1 MRPKVIV
8 TAYAHPLLR
17 ERLESYGFEVHEEYT
32 IDYAGLMNIV
42 GEYTGMIVTTR
53 LKIDK
58 AILDK
63 AKLLKWIGR
72 LGSGMELIDV
82 DYASSLGIKCVA
94 SPEGNRDAVAEHALG
109 ILLSLMHKIS
119 LSNEQV
125 KKFVWLRDENRGT
138 ELKGKTIGII
148 GYGNTGTRFA
158 QLLSV
163 FDVSILVYDKYKT
176 GFSEG
181 CVQESTLDDIV
192 NHADVISFHVPLT
205 AETQYFANQGFFRK
219 CKKAPYFLNLSRGKV
234 VNTVDLVEALDTGLI
249 GAAGLDVLENENV
262 KSYGAEELSM
272 LTNLTQ
278 RPNVI
283 ITPHI
288 GGYSH
293 EALEKMANVVLGK
306 LELPPRY

>member
-17 ERLESYGFEVHEEYT
+17 ERLESYGFDVDEEYS
-32 IDYAGLMNIV
+32 IDYAGLMDII
-42 GEYTGMIVTTR
+42 GEYSGMIVTTR

-58 AILDK
+58 GILDK
-63 AKLLKWIGR
+63 AVSLKWIGR

-109 ILLSLMHKIS
+109 VLLSLMHKIS

-125 KKFVWLRDENRGT
+125 KHLVWLRDENRGT
-138 ELKGKTIGII
+138 ELKGKTVGII
-148 GYGNTGTRFA
+148 GYGNAGSRFA

-176 GFSEG
+176 GFSKAS
-181 CVQESTLDDIV
+181 VQEVSLDDIMK
-192 NHADVISFHVPLT
+192 HADVISFHVPLT
-205 AETQYFANQGFFRK
+205 AETHYFANRAFFKK

-234 VNTVDLVEALDTGLI
+234 VNTIDLMEALDEGLI
-249 GAAGLDVLENENV
+249 CGAGLDVLENENI
-262 KSYGAEELSM
+262 KSYGSSELAM

-288 GGYSH
+288 GGYSY
-293 EALEKMANVVLGK
+293 EALEKMADVVLEK
-306 LELPPRY
+306 LELPPRD

>member
-17 ERLESYGFEVHEEYT
+17 ERLESYGFDVDEEYN
-32 IDYAGLMNIV
+32 IDYAGLMNII
-42 GEYTGMIVTTR
+42 GEYSGMIVTTR

-63 AKLLKWIGR
+63 AVSLKWIGR

-82 DYASSLGIKCVA
+82 DYASSLGIKCAA
-94 SPEGNRDAVAEHALG
+94 SPEGNRNAVAEHALG

-119 LSNEQV
+119 LANEQV
-125 KKFVWLRDENRGT
+125 KQFVWLRDENRGT
-138 ELKGKTIGII
+138 ELKGKKVGII
-148 GYGNTGTRFA
+148 GYGNTGSRFA

-163 FDVSILVYDKYKT
+163 FDVSVLVYDKYKT

-181 CVQESTLDDIV
+181 CVQEVSLDEIM

-205 AETQYFANQGFFRK
+205 AETHYFASQSFFKK
-219 CKKAPYFLNLSRGKV
+219 CKKSPYFLNLSRGKV
-234 VNTVDLVEALDTGLI
+234 VNTIDLMEALDEGLI
-249 GAAGLDVLENENV
+249 CGAGLDVLENENI
-262 KSYGAEELSM
+262 KSYGSSDRAM

-278 RPNVI
+278 RSNVI

-288 GGYSH
+288 GGYSY
-293 EALEKMANVVLGK
+293 EALEKMANVVLEK
-306 LELPPRY
+306 LDLPPRD

>member
-17 ERLESYGFEVHEEYT
+17 KRLESYGFDVHEEYS
-32 IDYAGLMNIV
+32 IDYAGLMNII
-42 GEYTGMIVTTR
+42 GEYAGMIVTTK

-63 AKLLKWIGR
+63 AVSLKWIGR

-94 SPEGNRDAVAEHALG
+94 SPEGNRNAVAEHALG

-119 LSNEQV
+119 LANEQI
-125 KKFVWLRDENRGT
+125 KQFVWLRDENRGT
-138 ELKGKTIGII
+138 ELKGKKVGII
-148 GYGNTGTRFA
+148 GYGNTGSRFA

-181 CVQESTLDDIV
+181 CVQEVSLDEIM

-205 AETQYFANQGFFRK
+205 EETHYFASQAFFKK
-219 CKKAPYFLNLSRGKV
+219 CKKAPYFLNLSRGKI
-234 VNTVDLVEALDTGLI
+234 VNTIDLMEALDEGLI
-249 GAAGLDVLENENV
+249 CGAGLDVLENENI
-262 KSYGAEELSM
+262 KSYGSSDLAI

-288 GGYSH
+288 GGYSY
-293 EALEKMANVVLGK
+293 EALEKMANVVLEK
-306 LELPPRY
+306 LDLPARD

>member
-17 ERLESYGFEVHEEYT
+17 KRLESYGFDVHEEYS
-32 IDYAGLMNIV
+32 IDYAGLMNII
-42 GEYTGMIVTTR
+42 GEYTGMIVTTK

-63 AKLLKWIGR
+63 AVSLKWIGR
-72 LGSGMELIDV
+72 LGSGMELIDL

-94 SPEGNRDAVAEHALG
+94 SPEGNRNAVAEHSLG

-119 LSNEQV
+119 LANEQI
-125 KKFVWLRDENRGT
+125 KQFVWLRDENRGT
-138 ELKGKTIGII
+138 ELKGKKVGII
-148 GYGNTGTRFA
+148 GYGNTGIRFA

-163 FDVSILVYDKYKT
+163 FDASILVYDKYKT

-181 CVQESTLDDIV
+181 CVQEVSLDEIM

-205 AETQYFANQGFFRK
+205 AETHYFANQAFFKK
-219 CKKAPYFLNLSRGKV
+219 CKKSPYFLNLSRGKV
-234 VNTVDLVEALDTGLI
+234 VNTIDLMAALDEGLI
-249 GAAGLDVLENENV
+249 CAAGLDVLENENI
-262 KSYGAEELSM
+262 KSYGSSDLAM

-288 GGYSH
+288 GGYSY
-293 EALEKMANVVLGK
+293 EALEKMANVVLEK
-306 LELPPRY
+306 LDLPPRD

>member
-1 MRPKVIV
+1 
-8 TAYAHPLLR
+8 
-17 ERLESYGFEVHEEYT
+17 
-32 IDYAGLMNIV
+32 
-42 GEYTGMIVTTR
+42 MIVTTR

-176 GFSEG
+176 GFS
-181 CVQESTLDDIV
+181 
-192 NHADVISFHVPLT
+192 
-205 AETQYFANQGFFRK
+205 QG
-219 CKKAPYFLNLSRGKV
+219 YV
-234 VNTVDLVEALDTGLI
+234 
-249 GAAGLDVLENENV
+249 
-262 KSYGAEELSM
+262 
-272 LTNLTQ
+272 
-278 RPNVI
+278 
-283 ITPHI
+283 
-288 GGYSH
+288 
-293 EALEKMANVVLGK
+293 
-306 LELPPRY
+306 

>member
-17 ERLESYGFEVHEEYT
+17 KRLESYGFDVDEEYN
-32 IDYAGLMNIV
+32 IDYAGLMNII
-42 GEYTGMIVTTR
+42 GEYSGMIVTTR

-63 AKLLKWIGR
+63 AVSLKWIGR

-94 SPEGNRDAVAEHALG
+94 SPEGNRNAVAEHALG

-119 LSNEQV
+119 LANEQV
-125 KKFVWLRDENRGT
+125 KQFVWLRDENRGT
-138 ELKGKTIGII
+138 ELKGKKVGII
-148 GYGNTGTRFA
+148 GYGNTGSRFA

-163 FDVSILVYDKYKT
+163 FDVSVLVYDKYKT

-181 CVQESTLDDIV
+181 CVQEVSLDEIM

-205 AETQYFANQGFFRK
+205 AETHYFASQSFFKK
-219 CKKAPYFLNLSRGKV
+219 CKKSPYFLNLSRGKV
-234 VNTVDLVEALDTGLI
+234 VNTIDLMEALDEGLI
-249 GAAGLDVLENENV
+249 CGAGLDVLENENI
-262 KSYGAEELSM
+262 KSFGSSDRAM

-278 RPNVI
+278 RSNVI

-288 GGYSH
+288 GGYSY
-293 EALEKMANVVLGK
+293 EALEKMANVVLEK
-306 LELPPRY
+306 LDLPPRD

>member
-17 ERLESYGFEVHEEYT
+17 ERLESYGFDVHDKHT
-32 IDYAGLMNIV
+32 IDYAGLMDII
-42 GEYTGMIVTTR
+42 GEYKGMIVTTR

-82 DYASSLGIKCVA
+82 DYASSLGVKCVA

-148 GYGNTGTRFA
+148 GYGNTGSRFA

-176 GFSEG
+176 GFSQG
-181 CVQESTLDDIV
+181 CVQESTLEEIV
-192 NHADVISFHVPLT
+192 NQADVISFHVPLT
-205 AETQYFANQGFFRK
+205 AETHYFANQYFFRN

-234 VNTVDLVEALDTGLI
+234 VNTIDLIEALDNGLI
-249 GAAGLDVLENENV
+249 CAAGLDVLENENV
-262 KSYGAEELSM
+262 KSYGGEELSM
-272 LTNLTQ
+272 LTNLTE

-293 EALEKMANVVLGK
+293 EALEKMANVVLEK
-306 LELPPRY
+306 LELPPRH

>member
-17 ERLESYGFEVHEEYT
+17 KRLESYGFDVDEEYSL
-32 IDYAGLMNIV
+32 DYAGLMNII
-42 GEYTGMIVTTR
+42 GEYSGMIVTTR

-58 AILDK
+58 TILDK
-63 AKLLKWIGR
+63 AVSLKWIGR

-94 SPEGNRDAVAEHALG
+94 SPEGNRNAVAEHALG

-119 LSNEQV
+119 LANEQV
-125 KKFVWLRDENRGT
+125 KQFVWLRDENRGT
-138 ELKGKTIGII
+138 ELKGKKVGII
-148 GYGNTGTRFA
+148 GYGNTGSRFA

-181 CVQESTLDDIV
+181 CVQEVSLDEIM

-205 AETQYFANQGFFRK
+205 AETHYFASQSFFKK

-234 VNTVDLVEALDTGLI
+234 VNTIDLMEALDEGLI
-249 GAAGLDVLENENV
+249 CGAGLDVLENENI
-262 KSYGAEELSM
+262 KSYGSSDRAM

-278 RPNVI
+278 RSNVI

-288 GGYSH
+288 GGYSY
-293 EALEKMANVVLGK
+293 EALEKMANVVLEK
-306 LELPPRY
+306 LDLPPRD

>member
-17 ERLESYGFEVHEEYT
+17 KRLESYGFDVDEEYS
-32 IDYAGLMNIV
+32 IDYAGLMNII
-42 GEYTGMIVTTR
+42 GEYSGMIVTTR

-63 AKLLKWIGR
+63 AVSLKWIGR

-94 SPEGNRDAVAEHALG
+94 SPEGNRNAVAEHALG

-119 LSNEQV
+119 LANEQV
-125 KKFVWLRDENRGT
+125 KQFVWLRDENRGT
-138 ELKGKTIGII
+138 ELKGKKVGII
-148 GYGNTGTRFA
+148 GYGNTGSRFA

-163 FDVSILVYDKYKT
+163 FDVSVLVYDKYKT

-181 CVQESTLDDIV
+181 CVQEVSLDEIM

-205 AETQYFANQGFFRK
+205 AETHYFASQSFFKK
-219 CKKAPYFLNLSRGKV
+219 CKKSPYFLNLSRGKV
-234 VNTVDLVEALDTGLI
+234 VNTIDLMEALDEGLI
-249 GAAGLDVLENENV
+249 CGAGLDVLENENI
-262 KSYGAEELSM
+262 KSYGSSDRAM

-288 GGYSH
+288 GGYSY
-293 EALEKMANVVLGK
+293 EALEKMANVVLEK
-306 LELPPRY
+306 LDLSPRD

>member
-17 ERLESYGFEVHEEYT
+17 QRLESYGFDVHEEYA
-32 IDYAGLMNIV
+32 IDYAGLVNVI
-42 GEYTGMIVTTR
+42 GEYTGLIVTTR

-58 AILDK
+58 TILDK

-125 KKFVWLRDENRGT
+125 KNFVWLRDENRGT

-148 GYGNTGTRFA
+148 GYGNTGSRFT

-163 FDVSILVYDKYKT
+163 FDVPILVYDKYKA

-181 CVQESTLDDIV
+181 CVQESTLEEIV

-219 CKKAPYFLNLSRGKV
+219 CKKAPYLLNLSRGKV
-234 VNTVDLVEALDTGLI
+234 VNTVDLLEALDSGLI
-249 GAAGLDVLENENV
+249 CAAGLDVLENENV
-262 KSYGAEELSM
+262 NSYSAEELSM
-272 LTNLTQ
+272 LSNLTQ

-293 EALEKMANVVLGK
+293 EALEKMANVVLEK